1 MSYSN
6 SILEHNTSCYPNEYI
21 TKYDTPTIIRGSNDV
36 FSNSI
41 LNSIVRHPFVD
52 NLDTNINNISK
63 CGNNINIVVY
73 RLNTYN
79 NNHYVEFYLP
89 DGCLI
94 SLTRADR
101 LLDSIKYNI
110 KDIHGTKRL
119 KGVLT
124 WDNQPYIFVQVRDN
138 KQPTDWLVLWDI
150 VANKHVYG
158 NCINS
163 NTIDFFLKHHKFN
176 DLYIDNRICLKPVV
190 LYCNIDSKYKV
201 YVSNYK
207 SIQYC
212 TRNNSPLIE
221 LHNYIDGDNVR
232 NLCFI
237 QDEPIS
243 SSSTN
248 LNKTS
253 VVIQRDNIHTQ
264 WVFKTDAIIRS
275 DTK

>member
-6 SILEHNTSCYPNEYI
+6 SILQHNTSDYPNEFM
-21 TKYDTPTIIRGSNDV
+21 TKHYTPTIIHGSNDV
-36 FSNSI
+36 FSKSI

-63 CGNNINIVVY
+63 RGNNINIVLY

-79 NNHYVEFYLP
+79 NNHYVEYYLP
-89 DGCLI
+89 DGCFI
-94 SLTRADR
+94 SFTRADR
-101 LLDSIKYNI
+101 LLDSIKYKI
-110 KDIHGTKRL
+110 KDIPGTKRL

-124 WDNQPYIFVQVRDN
+124 WDNKPYIFVQVRDN

-150 VANKHVYG
+150 VVNKHVYG

-163 NTIDFFLKHHKFN
+163 NTFDFFLKHHKFS
-176 DLYIDNRICLKPVV
+176 DLYIDNSICLKPVV
-190 LYCNIDSKYKV
+190 LYCNIDSKYKD
-201 YVSNYK
+201 YVSTYN

-212 TRNNSPLIE
+212 SRKNSPLIE
-221 LHNYIDGDNVR
+221 LHTYIDGDNVR

-237 QDEPIS
+237 QDEPINS
-243 SSSTN
+243 SFAS
-248 LNKTS
+248 LNKTN
-253 VVIQRDNIHTQ
+253 VVIQRDNIDTQ
-264 WVFKTDAIIRS
+264 WVFKTDVIIRS